1 MKEITLETPAI
12 IENAEK
18 QVFGS
23 TKKRIARWSAALY
36 LTIIAGIICAS
47 TGLTLGAISYLGL
60 FENPGAIN
68 QIGNFMI
75 IAAFPLMMFGAHA
88 LDQINDIKSG
98 KKQP

>member
-18 QVFGS
+18 AVFD
-23 TKKRIARWSAALY
+23 TANKRIARWTTALY
-36 LTIIAGIICAS
+36 LGFIAGILCAL

-60 FENPGAIN
+60 FKNPAAVN

-75 IAAFPLMMFGAHA
+75 IAAFPLMMLGAHA
-88 LDQINDIKSG
+88 LDKINEIKAG
-98 KKQP
+98 KQQL